1 MANGNDVKLRSEIR
15 KAIAATQK
23 ALKKHIG
30 LIKKRE
36 KITSIVA
43 LLEVLRGDLASQDMK
58 AAREHLKK
66 MNELTKGFVERAI
79 RK

>member
-1 MANGNDVKLRSEIR
+1 MANRSDTKLKMEIR

-23 ALKKHIG
+23 ALKKHIS

-43 LLEVLRGDLASQDMK
+43 LLEVLRGDLTSQDTK
-58 AAREHLKK
+58 AARKHLTKL
-66 MNELTKGFVERAI
+66 NDLTKGFVERAI